1 MSGEFTQEMQR
12 YLTDLKGLSTEL
24 HGVPEQYKQLKAK
37 AEETDTKMAE
47 LAQSVQS
54 LMDRKEMSGGIV
66 ADFISPEDVKA
77 FNQFMTK
84 GIAAS
89 LNGPSG
95 GYLVVPSLVQRIIEL
110 QSDLDVFR
118 QYANVVSIGTNLA
131 QVPIETSKPTTS
143 WVGEIE
149 TRPETNNVGVGL
161 GNIPVNTVQA
171 TVKIS
176 RDLLADAAV
185 VNFESWVLSQLAW
198 SLSDA
203 EGQAFVAGTGF
214 KQPEGLFTCDQIETV
229 STGTAL
235 KVGSDDLIDMWGKTT
250 QATDKNAAY
259 YVSKTLAVE
268 MRKFKDDNKQYLWN
282 PALSKGMDPTF
293 NGFPVRILKSAPK
306 TITTANAVVAMFGDL
321 ANTYTIVDRMDMDIL
336 RDEVTCASNNAV
348 KYIVNKRVGG
358 GVVQPAS
365 MVGLKVKAS

>member
-1 MSGEFTQEMQR
+1 MSDVTKELQGYVNE
-12 YLTDLKGLSTEL
+12 LKGLSNDLKGL
-24 HGVPEQYKQLKAK
+24 PEQYNGLKSK
-37 AEETDTKMAE
+37 AEETEQKMAA

-54 LMDRKEMSGGIV
+54 LMDRKEMAGGIV
-66 ADFISPEDVKA
+66 TDVVSPEDIKN
-77 FNQFMTK
+77 FGQYIQK
-84 GIAAS
+84 GIAAN

-95 GYLVVPSLVQRIIEL
+95 GYLVTPTLVQRIIEL
-110 QSDLDVFR
+110 QTDLDVFR
-118 QYANVVSIGTNLA
+118 QFANVVSIGTNLA

-149 TRPETNNVGVGL
+149 TRGETDNVGVGL

-185 VNFESWVLSQLAW
+185 VNFENWVLSQLAW
-198 SLSDA
+198 ALANA
-203 EGQAFVAGTGF
+203 EGQAFVVGSGF
-214 KQPEGLFTCDQIETV
+214 KQPEGLFGCDKISNI

-235 KVGSDDLIDMWGKTT
+235 KVGADDLIDLWGETT
-250 QATDKNAAY
+250 QATDANAAY
-259 YVSKTLAVE
+259 YVSKKLAVS
-268 MRKFKDDNKQYLWN
+268 MRKFKASGSGDYLWN
-282 PALSKGMDPTF
+282 PALAKGMDPTF
-293 NGFPVRILKSAPK
+293 NGFPVRILKSAPD

-358 GVVQPAS
+358 GVVQPSS

>member
-250 QATDKNAAY
+250 QAIDKNAAY